1 MKMRDI
7 IWGAIYSA
15 LLSAFMLMYF
25 LKELRT
31 STAQAIGLSAIVF
44 AVFLAVWLA
53 RKETANKAK
62 KALALTGLIAILS
75 SALAPIN
82 VPFAVNTFITF
93 TAGALALIYRNELL
107 RGMPAFMYGWI
118 GAGIGFIL
126 AIIVVPRVVTGDV
139 ERALALVGLMIVS
152 MVVFLALGRK
162 LHYRPFNRYS
172 SY

>member
-1 MKMRDI
+1 MRDI
-7 IWGAIYSA
+7 IRGVLYSA
-15 LLSAFMLMYF
+15 LLSAIMLVYF
-25 LKELRT
+25 LKELKA

-44 AVFLAVWLA
+44 AVFLAIWLA
-53 RKETANKAK
+53 RKETTNRTKRAI
-62 KALALTGLIAILS
+62 ALTGLIAILS
-75 SALAPIN
+75 LALAPIS
-82 VPFAVNTFITF
+82 VPFAINTFITF
-93 TAGALALIYRNELL
+93 TAGAFALIYRDELL

-126 AIIVVPRVVTGDV
+126 AIIVVPRIVAGDV

-162 LHYRPFNRYS
+162 LHYRPFNRYP